1 MHVPRSFGKLAFLS
15 CLTALTPCQSN
26 VIYTGS
32 EDGILC
38 GWQMPPSDSL
48 TTGDSSRES
57 TEEADMSDGS
67 QDGRD
72 EQEDENDGMNVDE
85 DDEEDMVFA
94 GRADAV
100 ENGKRRAAEV
110 WGGGSGK
117 RRRE

>member
-1 MHVPRSFGKLAFLS
+1 
-15 CLTALTPCQSN
+15 
-26 VIYTGS
+26 
-32 EDGILC
+32 
-38 GWQMPPSDSL
+38 MPPSDSL
-48 TTGDSSRES
+48 TTGDSSREA

-72 EQEDENDGMNVDE
+72 EQEDEGDGMNVDE
-85 DDEEDMVFA
+85 EDEEEMVFA
-94 GRADAV
+94 GRTDAV